1 MGYEKKTKYGNRMWL
16 VLSALLCAFML
27 AVLPAKTVHAE
38 KQVTVTASSANIR
51 SSADAGSTAVAS
63 VLKGAKLSVIEET
76 TGTDGKT
83 WYKVWVDANTTGYIR
98 ADLAGGSSTT
108 TGNTTTTTTTTT
120 PTVNTNVTVNTDG
133 VQAVQPVSASVTKD
147 QVRVRADSSTSSSIV
162 TTVKK
167 DVVLTVSGTKAGSSS
182 DTWYLVSFMAEGT
195 STNVTGYIRSDY
207 IKLNGELTEPEQPS
221 TEPTTPD
228 TPTEPD
234 VEEPVV
240 ETKTYDTVYENNAWY
255 LVNNDEGK
263 SYPIDQLITG
273 AEKNADAL
281 VKAQKKLSGQ
291 TGALVVL
298 AILLVLLALGIT
310 LLIFRVKDLLEET
323 GEDLVSFLLGRD
335 SGNNRMMGA
344 SRPVTRRPESRGAER
359 ARPTGTRPAGTSASG
374 ARPAGTRP
382 TGASASGAHPS
393 GNRPTGE
400 RPAGTRPT
408 GASAS
413 GAHPSGN
420 RPTGERPAGTRP
432 AGTSATGTRPMNTRP
447 AGTPASGAR
456 PSGERPMGTRPAGTS
471 ASGARPSGERPM
483 GTRPAGTSASGAR
496 PSGERP
502 MGTRPA
508 GTTATGAR
516 PAGERPVRP
525 GERPASSEERVE
537 RQARSDVENRN
548 LERNNADSKAWKSKN
563 FMTDDDEFEF
573 EFLNWDGEEE
583 K

>member
-1 MGYEKKTKYGNRMWL
+1 MGYEKKTKCGNRMWL

-27 AVLPAKTVHAE
+27 AALPARTVHAE

-228 TPTEPD
+228 PPTEPD

-359 ARPTGTRPAGTSASG
+359 ARQTGTRPAGTSASG

-382 TGASASGAHPS
+382 TG
-393 GNRPTGE
+393 E
-400 RPAGTRPT
+400 RPAGARPAGT
-408 GASAS
+408 STS
-413 GAHPSGN
+413 GA
-420 RPTGERPAGTRP
+420 RPAGTRP
-432 AGTSATGTRPMNTRP
+432 AGAHSAGARPTGERPMGTRP
-447 AGTPASGAR
+447 AGERPAGTSSSGTRPVGTHSAGVRPTGERPSGTRPAGAR
-456 PSGERPMGTRPAGTS
+456 LTGERPMGTRPAGTS
-471 ASGARPSGERPM
+471 ASGARPTGERPM
-483 GTRPAGTSASGAR
+483 GTRPAGTSS
-496 PSGERP
+496 
-502 MGTRPA
+502 
-508 GTTATGAR
+508 TAPR

-537 RQARSDVENRN
+537 RQARRDVENRN

>member
-1 MGYEKKTKYGNRMWL
+1 MWL

-27 AVLPAKTVHAE
+27 AALPARTVHAE

-108 TGNTTTTTTTTT
+108 TGNTTTTATTTT

-335 SGNNRMMGA
+335 SGNNRMVGA

-382 TGASASGAHPS
+382 TG
-393 GNRPTGE
+393 E
-400 RPAGTRPT
+400 RPAGARPAGT
-408 GASAS
+408 STS
-413 GAHPSGN
+413 GA
-420 RPTGERPAGTRP
+420 RPAGTRP
-432 AGTSATGTRPMNTRP
+432 AGAHSAGARPTGERPMGTRP
-447 AGTPASGAR
+447 AGERPAGTSSSGTRPVGTHSAGVRPTGER
-456 PSGERPMGTRPAGTS
+456 PSGTRPAGAHLTGERPMGTRPAGTS
-471 ASGARPSGERPM
+471 ASGARPTGERPM
-483 GTRPAGTSASGAR
+483 GTRPAGTSS
-496 PSGERP
+496 
-502 MGTRPA
+502 
-508 GTTATGAR
+508 TAPR

-537 RQARSDVENRN
+537 RQARRDVENRN

>member
-228 TPTEPD
+228 PPTEPD

-400 RPAGTRPT
+400 RPAGTRPAGTSAT
-408 GASAS
+408 GTR
-413 GAHPSGN
+413 PS
-420 RPTGERPAGTRP
+420 GERPAGTRP

>member
-1 MGYEKKTKYGNRMWL
+1 MWL

-27 AVLPAKTVHAE
+27 AALPARTVHAE

-51 SSADAGSTAVAS
+51 SSADVGSTAVAS

-108 TGNTTTTTTTTT
+108 TGNTTTTATTTT

-207 IKLNGELTEPEQPS
+207 IKLNGELTAPQQPE
-221 TEPTTPD
+221 EPTAPD
-228 TPTEPD
+228 TPAEPE
-234 VEEPVV
+234 VTEPVV
-240 ETKTYDTVYENNAWY
+240 ETKTYDTAYENDAWY

-298 AILLVLLALGIT
+298 AILLVLFALGIT
-310 LLIFRVKDLLEET
+310 LLIFRVKDLLDET
-323 GEDLVSFLLGRD
+323 GEDLMSFLLGRD
-335 SGNNRMMGA
+335 NGNSRMTGVA
-344 SRPVTRRPESRGAER
+344 RPVTRRPENRGAER
-359 ARPTGTRPAGTSASG
+359 QRPSGTSSAG

-382 TGASASGAHPS
+382 TG
-393 GNRPTGE
+393 E
-400 RPAGTRPT
+400 RPAGARPAGT
-408 GASAS
+408 STS
-413 GAHPSGN
+413 GA
-420 RPTGERPAGTRP
+420 RPAGTRP
-432 AGTSATGTRPMNTRP
+432 AGAHSAGARPTGERPMGTRP
-447 AGTPASGAR
+447 AGERPAGTSSSGTRPVGTHSAGVRPTGERPSGTRPAGAR
-456 PSGERPMGTRPAGTS
+456 PTGERPMGTRPAGTS
-471 ASGARPSGERPM
+471 ASGARPTGERPM
-483 GTRPAGTSASGAR
+483 GTRPAGTSS
-496 PSGERP
+496 
-502 MGTRPA
+502 
-508 GTTATGAR
+508 TAPR

-537 RQARSDVENRN
+537 RQARRDVENRN

>member
-27 AVLPAKTVHAE
+27 AALPAKTVHAE

-108 TGNTTTTTTTTT
+108 TGNTTTTATTTT

-335 SGNNRMMGA
+335 SGNNRMVGA

-382 TGASASGAHPS
+382 TG
-393 GNRPTGE
+393 E
-400 RPAGTRPT
+400 RPAGARPAGT
-408 GASAS
+408 STS
-413 GAHPSGN
+413 GA
-420 RPTGERPAGTRP
+420 RPAGTRP
-432 AGTSATGTRPMNTRP
+432 AGAHSAGARPTGERPMGTRP
-447 AGTPASGAR
+447 AGERPAGTSSSGTRPVGTHSAGVRPTGER
-456 PSGERPMGTRPAGTS
+456 PSGTRPAGAHLTGERPMGTRPAGTS
-471 ASGARPSGERPM
+471 ASGARPTGERPM
-483 GTRPAGTSASGAR
+483 GTRPAGTSS
-496 PSGERP
+496 
-502 MGTRPA
+502 
-508 GTTATGAR
+508 TAPR

-537 RQARSDVENRN
+537 RQARRDVENRN

>member
-27 AVLPAKTVHAE
+27 AALPARTVHAE

-359 ARPTGTRPAGTSASG
+359 ERPTGTRPAGTSASG
-374 ARPAGTRP
+374 ARPNGTRP
-382 TGASASGAHPS
+382 TGASASGARPS
-393 GNRPTGE
+393 
-400 RPAGTRPT
+400 GTRP
-408 GASAS
+408 A
-413 GAHPSGN
+413 
-420 RPTGERPAGTRP
+420 GERPAGTRP
-432 AGTSATGTRPMNTRP
+432 AGTSATGARPSGERPMGTRP
-447 AGTPASGAR
+447 AGTSATGARPSGERPMGTRPAGTSATGAR

-471 ASGARPSGERPM
+471 ASGTRPSGEHPM
-483 GTRPAGTSASGAR
+483 STRPAGTS
-496 PSGERP
+496 
-502 MGTRPA
+502 
-508 GTTATGAR
+508 ATGAR
-516 PAGERPVRP
+516 PAGERPVRT
-525 GERPASSEERVE
+525 GERPVSSEERVE
-537 RQARSDVENRN
+537 RQARRDVENRN

>member
-27 AVLPAKTVHAE
+27 AALPAKTVHAE

-359 ARPTGTRPAGTSASG
+359 ERPTGTRPAGTSASG

-382 TGASASGAHPS
+382 TGASASGARPS
-393 GNRPTGE
+393 GTRPAGE
-400 RPAGTRPT
+400 RPAGARPAGTSAT
-408 GASAS
+408 GAR
-413 GAHPSGN
+413 PS
-420 RPTGERPAGTRP
+420 GTRP
-432 AGTSATGTRPMNTRP
+432 AGTSAM
-447 AGTPASGAR
+447 GAR

-471 ASGARPSGERPM
+471 ATGARPSGERPM
-483 GTRPAGTSASGAR
+483 GTRPAGTSATGAR

-508 GTTATGAR
+508 GTSVTGAR

-537 RQARSDVENRN
+537 RQARRDVENRN

>member
-228 TPTEPD
+228 PPTEPD

-400 RPAGTRPT
+400 RPAGTRPAGTSAT
-408 GASAS
+408 GTRPS
-413 GAHPSGN
+413 GA
-420 RPTGERPAGTRP
+420 RPAGTRP

-508 GTTATGAR
+508 GTAATGAR